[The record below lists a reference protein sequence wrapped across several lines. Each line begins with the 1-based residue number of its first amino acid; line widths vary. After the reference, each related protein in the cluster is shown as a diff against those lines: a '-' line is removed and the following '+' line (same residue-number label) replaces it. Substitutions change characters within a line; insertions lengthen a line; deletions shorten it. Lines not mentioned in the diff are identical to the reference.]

1 MHFGRGVGPDQRY
14 VVHGSTMARIGPV
27 QIE

>member
-14 VVHGSTMARIGPV
+14 VVHESTMARIGAV
-27 QIE
+27 QD